1 MRKAIFFDRDGILN
15 KSIVINAKPYSPRS
29 LKEFKINLFLRKY
42 INFFKKKNFMIIVI
56 TNQPDVGA
64 GKVPKNLILYFLWA
78 KAHLP
83 EKSYFFFN
91 EIKKG
96 RRQIPISIA
105 NPILLFGI
113 KYFFKSFISSFP
125 CIITKFLNLDKATYT
140 DFVINL
146 RFYCFFIT
154 DYF

>member
-1 MRKAIFFDRDGILN
+1 MLKTHFHIDQAYFFNIFFI
-15 KSIVINAKPYSPRS
+15 
-29 LKEFKINLFLRKY
+29 F
-42 INFFKKKNFMIIVI
+42 
-56 TNQPDVGA
+56 
-64 GKVPKNLILYFLWA
+64 NLILYFLWA

-113 KYFFKSFISSFP
+113 KFKKNPINIKISK
-125 CIITKFLNLDKATYT
+125 ID
-140 DFVINL
+140 VINNKIPNIIIGPDAEIASKNPNSL
-146 RFYCFFIT
+146 LFFLKNIIKNKELNIQIMIIGILNSII
-154 DYF
+154 

>member
-1 MRKAIFFDRDGILN
+1 MLKTHFHIDQAYFFNIFFI
-15 KSIVINAKPYSPRS
+15 
-29 LKEFKINLFLRKY
+29 F
-42 INFFKKKNFMIIVI
+42 
-56 TNQPDVGA
+56 
-64 GKVPKNLILYFLWA
+64 NLILYFLWA

-113 KYFFKSFISSFP
+113 KFKKNPINIKISK
-125 CIITKFLNLDKATYT
+125 ID
-140 DFVINL
+140 VINNKIPNIIKNKEL
-146 RFYCFFIT
+146 NIQIMIIGILNSII
-154 DYF
+154 